1 MLGLI
6 SADSQSTTFA
16 SLSKIY
22 LFFLF
27 QHYLSCL
34 RARSSTPFVT
44 PSPIPPSSLKIT
56 PNMSIVSMHNS
67 AWLLSIDGIYPL
79 RNVDCSNY
87 LLS

>member
-6 SADSQSTTFA
+6 SADSQSTTF
-16 SLSKIY
+16 SFLIQNLSI
-22 LFFLF
+22 
-27 QHYLSCL
+27 LSI
-34 RARSSTPFVT
+34 STLLILPKSTLEHTVCYTFPHPT
-44 PSPIPPSSLKIT
+44 PSLKIT